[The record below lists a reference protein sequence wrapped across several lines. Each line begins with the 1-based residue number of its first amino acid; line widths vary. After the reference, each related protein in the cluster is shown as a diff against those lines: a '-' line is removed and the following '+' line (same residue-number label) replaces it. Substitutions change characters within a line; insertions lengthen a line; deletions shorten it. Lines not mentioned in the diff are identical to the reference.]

1 MGVQPFYN
9 FSFQTDNTEDTI
21 KEVERLIQSNPD
33 LPRLTRGEIL
43 DILDNLTKQE
53 HGINVED
60 LYTKPPVTS
69 IIEDDYLPN
78 EQPAVSTS
86 TENVPLFRQKTTKSS
101 DVKKPYTISKRK
113 PSRGTF
119 DSGKSRTFM
128 FSSSTSPPSKE
139 QTPEATTERVTTPRF
154 STTTRRDIK
163 RRRRPVVTTT
173 STTQMPVT
181 TYRPRRRQ
189 PLRKEVQYSN
199 HQYPEDHSKRPTY
212 PPEGIRIIKPPVLVQ
227 AATEI
232 NSELEDLL
240 PQEMENSE
248 SFIPM
253 PVKNDDSEIKY
264 HSEPSIELEIP
275 EHLKKVVADL
285 NLATPTDPHTV
296 SLTSVAPQSEKSEA
310 DRVKDILAS
319 IGVYPT
325 SSTNT
330 PSTSTTTNSPNGYA
344 VVDNLSPDMQELLK
358 NFGLLP
364 DPNEN
369 VKQNEIPEF
378 NPETAKIDP
387 KSYMGFKPLPADTGS
402 RREMEELLSQF
413 GLLDKNTRS
422 SKSLKKEIPRSNEIA
437 DASSNSS
444 NPNIQIEQISID
456 AVPDDLKP
464 ILQNMGFGST
474 RGGRKVR
481 EQPAT
486 ETLSKSVDD
495 ENIPKSS
502 KNHQEFG
509 PIRIMPNGEVQKLGR
524 LLEIM
529 RKLEKLNG
537 SITEDDMDQTDKR
550 EFKELISS
558 LKPQNPEDLIL
569 LHDQKA
575 PNPVE
580 DDRGLSKNDIKRA
593 EDEVTEQVVTVTSE
607 SLPEETKTASIKD
620 LEDSF
625 GGSTDTATETLPET
639 TTPRRSGF
647 YYLMDWNSFFEI
659 DDQKGKRVNLR
670 FQPKV
675 GDPKRFFSVN
685 IP

>member
-1 MGVQPFYN
+1 MEEPAYTFYTL
-9 FSFQTDNTEDTI
+9 SIFQYLDVEDQYGGPAFLQFLLPTDREPLEVVSSGYITGPLNCSKYSGSGYHLALKRRTDNTEDTI

-53 HGINVED
+53 HGSILKDISKDSKRDPKALMVVKAYTPLRSDEVNVED

-101 DVKKPYTISKRK
+101 DVKNPYTIPKRK
-113 PSRGTF
+113 PSR
-119 DSGKSRTFM
+119 
-128 FSSSTSPPSKE
+128 
-139 QTPEATTERVTTPRF
+139 
-154 STTTRRDIK
+154 
-163 RRRRPVVTTT
+163 
-173 STTQMPVT
+173 
-181 TYRPRRRQ
+181 
-189 PLRKEVQYSN
+189 
-199 HQYPEDHSKRPTY
+199 
-212 PPEGIRIIKPPVLVQ
+212 
-227 AATEI
+227 
-232 NSELEDLL
+232 ELEDLL

-264 HSEPSIELEIP
+264 HSEPSIELEVEGLFP

-285 NLATPTDPHTV
+285 NLATLTDPHGV

-369 VKQNEIPEF
+369 VKENEIPEF
-378 NPETAKIDP
+378 NPDTAKIDP
-387 KSYMGFKPLPADTGS
+387 KSYLGFKPLPADTGS

-550 EFKELISS
+550 ELKELISS